1 MCALGHPFEQAKIL
15 PCGHALSP
23 VSYSTMVATQ
33 PLACPV
39 CRKEFSQD
47 DVGDNGD
54 VSKFCKKAIQDQLD
68 ANRAITIKVIS
79 STKSGSGPWEKVS
92 AQTDWRSVTRI
103 KIDSWTKFYKMS
115 KTQNVYWSWLDYI
128 WNNWITK
135 IKHAKS
141 INSCRCI
148 QLKLFVTCRSVWYPG

>member
-1 MCALGHPFEQAKIL
+1 MDITKTELWRDLIAKASDRTSTFQCPISLESHPFQQAKIL

-23 VSYSTMVATQ
+23 VNYLTMVATQ

-39 CRKEFSQD
+39 CRKEFSED
-47 DVGDNGD
+47 DVGHNGD
-54 VSKFCKKAIQDQLD
+54 VRIFCKKAIQDQLD

-103 KIDSWTKFYKMS
+103 KIDS
-115 KTQNVYWSWLDYI
+115 
-128 WNNWITK
+128 
-135 IKHAKS
+135 
-141 INSCRCI
+141 
-148 QLKLFVTCRSVWYPG
+148 